1 MHATPSHAS
10 SGDTSYYRRNRGASS
25 VGVMEVNPPGSAHA
39 QRSKGT
45 TLDRNAQTSA
55 APRSSLK
62 REKSMY
68 SMAKQRAQ
76 GASDRLDRLRREKEA
91 REMAQCSFQPNVKAA
106 PRVANKMM
114 QRRQKTQRD
123 GATKHD
129 QRRAVHRAGATPGGG
144 VGDGVRTPQPSAV
157 VEDEGDDALA
167 FLAQQYEAMYGKKN
181 AAGGGGGGGGGGGK
195 GDSSF
200 GDGGGRASR
209 GASGDDEDDG
219 HVVLAQG
226 TNEVLAQRQLALM
239 AEAPPPAYNPHDPR
253 SPPPPPPMSQNP
265 NRSSAGSPPP
275 PPPMS
280 HNPNRPG
287 SSTLHGGTPRAG
299 RPGVG
304 FGTPAVAAS
313 GRGLQSP
320 VGGDERAYTQVPL
333 PGRPVSHSQDDSRT
347 AAVDT
352 VAALTRAARPP
363 VAAAPSFGRDR
374 HSFGPPPSARPVMLP
389 TSLKKRLNPEVRFA
403 AVYLCAWGGG
413 RGGGDKGAGLPLR
426 EEGTC

>member
-1 MHATPSHAS
+1 MHSTPSHAS
-10 SGDTSYYRRNRGASS
+10 SEDTSYYRRNRGASS

-39 QRSKGT
+39 QRSKKGT

-55 APRSSLK
+55 APRSMK

-144 VGDGVRTPQPSAV
+144 VGGSMRTPQPSAV

-181 AAGGGGGGGGGGGK
+181 GGEGGGGGSGRE
-195 GDSSF
+195 DSSF
-200 GDGGGRASR
+200 GDGGGRTSR
-209 GASGDDEDDG
+209 GASEDDDDDG

-265 NRSSAGSPPP
+265 NRPGAG
-275 PPPMS
+275 
-280 HNPNRPG
+280 
-287 SSTLHGGTPRAG
+287 TLHGGTPRAG

-304 FGTPAVAAS
+304 VGTPAVAAS

-333 PGRPVSHSQDDSRT
+333 PGRSVSHSRDDTRT

-352 VAALTRAARPP
+352 VAALTRAARPAA
-363 VAAAPSFGRDR
+363 AAAPSFGRDR

-389 TSLKKRLNPEVRFA
+389 ASLKKRLNPEVRFT
-403 AVYLCAWGGG
+403 AVHLCAWGGG
-413 RGGGDKGAGLPLR
+413 GGGGGCVAHDPGGWAMQ
-426 EEGTC
+426 